1 MIAASAS
8 GSTFGRSAPGTCCDC
23 GRFSLALSSRQKAA
37 ETPNCSTDTSAGSGT
52 ARRTVLFTS
61 SIEAEMSEY
70 ATSAAMW
77 LGAGAS
83 ALALEPDI
91 GCCSIGMYSGF
102 LLCHDAASSASQ
114 RAERVMHWRARRH
127 AIPHPNTCR
136 EGKPDTRTPAKA
148 KPAKAKLYSSLAGW
162 LGVGC

>member
-1 MIAASAS
+1 MPEHPTWVPVPLNQGRDTENGASRT
-8 GSTFGRSAPGTCCDC
+8 GWP
-23 GRFSLALSSRQKAA
+23 LALSSRQKAA

-91 GCCSIGMYSGF
+91 GCCSIGMYSGS

-114 RAERVMHWRARRH
+114 RAERDMHWRARRH
-127 AIPHPNTCR
+127 AIPNPRNLQGADR
-136 EGKPDTRTPAKA
+136 VARR
-148 KPAKAKLYSSLAGW
+148 
-162 LGVGC
+162 